1 MFMKYVE
8 DAYFFGCT
16 IFFSFFSRS
25 VTWHKPFCIDLSS
38 MTFDM
43 LRKLLQTVHK
53 DNNENNESKDLLKH
67 ILKILSTHFGL
78 LSSGS
83 PISQSPLIPEISPDD
98 KKALESLL
106 YELVDSPSCP
116 QDIMRALSNCL
127 YEGMNILVPLFT
139 DFFHVFLIF

>member
-1 MFMKYVE
+1 
-8 DAYFFGCT
+8 
-16 IFFSFFSRS
+16 
-25 VTWHKPFCIDLSS
+25 

-43 LRKLLQTVHK
+43 LRKLLQTVHN
-53 DNNENNESKDLLKH
+53 DNNENESKDLLKH

-78 LSSGS
+78 LSSGP
-83 PISQSPLIPEISPDD
+83 PIQSPLIPEISPDD

-127 YEGMNILVPLFT
+127 YEGMNILIPFFSE
-139 DFFHVFLIF
+139 FFHVF

>member
-1 MFMKYVE
+1 
-8 DAYFFGCT
+8 
-16 IFFSFFSRS
+16 
-25 VTWHKPFCIDLSS
+25 

-106 YELVDSPSCP
+106 YELVDSQSCP
-116 QDIMRALSNCL
+116 QDTMRALSNCL
-127 YEGMNILVPLFT
+127 YEGMNILIPIFSEL
-139 DFFHVFLIF
+139 FHVF

>member
-1 MFMKYVE
+1 
-8 DAYFFGCT
+8 
-16 IFFSFFSRS
+16 
-25 VTWHKPFCIDLSS
+25 

-106 YELVDSPSCP
+106 YELVDSQSCP

-127 YEGMNILVPLFT
+127 YEGINLLFT
-139 DFFHVFLIF
+139 FTIFTFDYFLLS

>member
-1 MFMKYVE
+1 MLKMIIFLDVQ
-8 DAYFFGCT
+8 FF
-16 IFFSFFSRS
+16 FLSFFSRS

-127 YEGMNILVPLFT
+127 YEGMNILIPFFSE
-139 DFFHVFLIF
+139 FFHVF